1 MQSKSHTELNQN
13 HTMRTYGLIYPDGRK
28 ELASIVLDENDEPR
42 IDTIRPYPCPEDWV
56 DPQIVP
62 LVKLEKPEEGDWQPI
77 VVWFED
83 RVERQWEPVP

>member
-1 MQSKSHTELNQN
+1 MPSKSHLELNQN
-13 HTMRTYGLIYPDGRK
+13 HTMRTYGLIFADGRK

-56 DPQIVP
+56 DPMIVP

-77 VVWFED
+77 LVWFAD

>member
-1 MQSKSHTELNQN
+1 
-13 HTMRTYGLIYPDGRK
+13 MRTYGLIFADGRK
-28 ELASIVLDENDEPR
+28 ELVSIVLDENDEPR
-42 IDTIRPYPCPEDWV
+42 LDTIRPYPTPEDWG